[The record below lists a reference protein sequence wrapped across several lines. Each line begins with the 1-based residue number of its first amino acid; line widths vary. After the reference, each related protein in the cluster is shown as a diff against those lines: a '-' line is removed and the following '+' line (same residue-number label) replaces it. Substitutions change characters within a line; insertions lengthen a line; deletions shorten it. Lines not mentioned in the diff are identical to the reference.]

1 VAEQVQMLQV
11 QEVVD
16 LVEALA
22 GTKLLEQQLRNRKLL
37 FLEQLLREFPLA
49 QMAQQA
55 REKMMGVKIT
65 GQAVAVVEQVAQ
77 VPRQLQ
83 MEL

>member
-1 VAEQVQMLQV
+1 
-11 QEVVD
+11 
-16 LVEALA
+16 
-22 GTKLLEQQLRNRKLL
+22 
-37 FLEQLLREFPLA
+37 
-49 QMAQQA
+49 MAQQA